1 MKTLKVE
8 KEDSYYITL
17 PEEILE
23 YLNIKEGDTVTM
35 TTEDNCLVL
44 HKNEDVEIDLE
55 LFSKDQLIKMIQ
67 AMNSANITFNEFI
80 HDCLDYMIAI
90 GNAFEDS
97 KEILKKKS

>member
-17 PEEILE
+17 PEEVLD
-23 YLNIKEGDTVTM
+23 YLNIKEGDAVTM

-67 AMNSANITFNEFI
+67 AMNSTNSTFNEFI
-80 HDCLDYMIAI
+80 HDCLDHLITLGDAL
-90 GNAFEDS
+90 EDS
-97 KEILKKKS
+97 QQNKK